1 MRLQVYLSCLVNF
14 FTAFSLIFC
23 PSLMTCGWLI
33 SVAWCF
39 WIAVTLLIASVISLL
54 MFRLQRPNDRQIE
67 AFFGNDWPSVSICHR
82 GGAAEAPENTT
93 FAFREANKNGS
104 KFVEFDV
111 GLTKDGVP
119 VLLHDDSVDR
129 TTNGTGALKNLTLA
143 EVLKLNAAAKHPLR
157 EKFPQAS
164 IPTLEEATVECLSL
178 GLNIFF
184 DVKDW
189 STEMVNAITE
199 LFQRHS
205 ELYERGM
212 VCSFFPLL
220 PYKVRRQDP
229 AILTALTTCTNLIQF
244 EFGCDMTGPL
254 WKRSLC
260 ILGDYLLLWSQSAW
274 LWILCGNAATLLDKK
289 IVTDV
294 YLGRL
299 CNNISGQLQRPP
311 HATRHGLR
319 LSDELLSG
327 SLRRDL

>member
-189 STEMVNAITE
+189 STE
-199 LFQRHS
+199 
-205 ELYERGM
+205 
-212 VCSFFPLL
+212 
-220 PYKVRRQDP
+220 VRRQDP

-289 IVTDV
+289 IVTE
-294 YLGRL
+294 
-299 CNNISGQLQRPP
+299 NIVDYWAQRGTKTVVWTVNDKIEKEYFHRCLQCGVITDSVQ
-311 HATRHGLR
+311 A
-319 LSDELLSG
+319 S
-327 SLRRDL
+327 